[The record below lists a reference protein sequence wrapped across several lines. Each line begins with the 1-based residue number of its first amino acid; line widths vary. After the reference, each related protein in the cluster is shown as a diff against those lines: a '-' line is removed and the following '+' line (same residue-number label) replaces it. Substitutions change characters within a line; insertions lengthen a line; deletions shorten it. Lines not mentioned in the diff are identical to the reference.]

1 MPEPKAERSDQGVV
15 NKAAPGS
22 KWRNTLMAIGFFC
35 MLGALFIGAS
45 MKEAAGGIP
54 KVLGL
59 GAIALILI
67 SGIWAL
73 IERIP
78 HKGGR

>member
-1 MPEPKAERSDQGVV
+1 MPEPKAEGSDPGTV
-15 NKAAPGS
+15 NKATPGS
-22 KWRNTLMAIGFFC
+22 KWRNTLMAVGFFS
-35 MLGALFIGAS
+35 MLAALFIGAS
-45 MKEAAGGIP
+45 MKESAGGVP
-54 KVLGL
+54 KILGL

-78 HKGGR
+78 HKGGP